1 MICFASG
8 ETAVFQRVF
17 RSQAGPTALGILIP
31 PGSPTVVIVRPRS
44 LPWDLLQI
52 EPGTWD
58 AGIRFSAFPREKAEA
73 EAEALARGLEEWS
86 EDGAGRI
93 EAIAAPG
100 SPGHCVRGEFARRV
114 LIACPRLTGQSYR
127 PMVFA
132 DEPTAAD
139 AARLL
144 REVMCPRPGAV
155 QEIYFN
161 SRHFAR
167 A

>member
-1 MICFASG
+1 MIGSAAGEAS
-8 ETAVFQRVF
+8 VIQRVF
-17 RSQAGPTALGILIP
+17 RNQAGPSALGILIP

-44 LPWDLLQI
+44 LPWDLLLI
-52 EPGTWD
+52 EPGNWD
-58 AGIRFSAFPREKAEA
+58 AGIRFCAFPREEAEA
-73 EAEALARGLEEWS
+73 EAEAIARGLEEWS
-86 EDGAGRI
+86 EGGTGRV

-100 SPGHCVRGEFARRV
+100 SPGHCVRSEFGRSHF
-114 LIACPRLTGQSYR
+114 IACPRLTGQAYR

-144 REVMCPRPGAV
+144 REVLCPPPGVV